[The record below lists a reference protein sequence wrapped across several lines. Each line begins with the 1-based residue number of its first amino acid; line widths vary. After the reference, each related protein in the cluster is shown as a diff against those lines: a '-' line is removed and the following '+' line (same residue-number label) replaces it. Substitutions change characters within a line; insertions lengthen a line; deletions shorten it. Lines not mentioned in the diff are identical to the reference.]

1 MDYLKFIVRE
11 KRLLTFGISFTLI
24 SSFGQTFFVSLFVPS
39 FLEYHSLSNAWFGSL
54 YSGATL
60 GSALLL
66 PYVGKWI
73 DQVPLRKY
81 SLFVSFG
88 LVVACLTIAISWY
101 LPILF
106 LGLLLSRLFGQGL
119 SGHTSKTTMAR
130 FFDSRRGK
138 ALSIASVGYPLGE
151 GILPLMV
158 TGLLSIFYWRW
169 IWVGFA
175 LAILLLYTPGI
186 QWLIKNSSLVNETEK
201 KALKNQKAAP
211 STRYA
216 YATVLKD
223 YRFWCV
229 LPTLIAPPFWGTA
242 LFLYQISIAEQF
254 GWTTT
259 LIASAFFFFAVARVL
274 SSLTIGPLIDR
285 FTAERLFPFY
295 LTPFLLSLIVVY
307 LPFGDWSAFVYMAG
321 IGITMGTAGNVN
333 SALWAEWY
341 GTEIIG
347 TIRSLFASLMVI
359 STAASPFIMGWLIDI
374 NVELSSIILAAAI
387 SLIFAIAV
395 SFLAWT
401 KH

>member
-1 MDYLKFIVRE
+1 MDYLKFIVQE

-24 SSFGQTFFVSLFVPS
+24 SSFGQTFFISLFVPS

-73 DQVPLRKY
+73 DQVTLRKY
-81 SLFVSFG
+81 SLFVSLG
-88 LVVACLTIAISWY
+88 LVTACITMALSWS
-101 LPILF
+101 LPVLF

-119 SGHTSKTTMAR
+119 SGHTSKTSMAR

-138 ALSIASVGYPLGE
+138 ALSIASVGYPIGE

-158 TGLLSIFYWRW
+158 TGLLSLFYWRW
-169 IWVGFA
+169 VWIGFA

-186 QWLIKNSSLVNETEK
+186 QWLLKGSALLKQTEEQTKEDRKN
-201 KALKNQKAAP
+201 AP
-211 STRYA
+211 SAHSA

-223 YRFWCV
+223 FRFWCV

-259 LIASAFFFFAVARVL
+259 LIASAFFFFAVARII

-285 FTAERLFPFY
+285 FTAEKLFPLY
-295 LTPFLLSLIVVY
+295 LSPFLIGLLFVY
-307 LPFGDWSAFVYMAG
+307 LPLGDWSAFAYMAG
-321 IGITMGTAGNVN
+321 IGITMGTAGNIN

-341 GTEIIG
+341 GTKIIG
-347 TIRSLFASLMVI
+347 TIRSLFASLMVF

-374 NVELSSIILAAAI
+374 NVDLSTIIMAAI
-387 SLIFAIAV
+387 INLAIAIIV
-395 SFLAWT
+395 SFFAWL
-401 KH
+401 KK